1 MFCSSMLILIHSLTT
16 SQLKQMHNTIHN
28 FIVDACVVSDQSHGI
43 SIHSRSAHCPQSS
56 VVSTCVVREQIR
68 LQPSRFP
75 LTLSSLLF
83 DTTQHQ
89 QLQTRMYNMHFI
101 LLSSSMHRIQLQCN
115 TIATLLHHAGIHPFF
130 LLSSFERDEKK
141 EDQILFYYIFVQYQ
155 AHH

>member
-83 DTTQHQ
+83 GTTQHQGQ
-89 QLQTRMYNMHFI
+89 QLQTRMCNMHSYYI
-101 LLSSSMHRIQLQCN
+101 IV
-115 TIATLLHHAGIHPFF
+115 IKHAQDPITVQYHSYTPPSCRHPS
-130 LLSSFERDEKK
+130 LLSSFF
-141 EDQILFYYIFVQYQ
+141 L
-155 AHH
+155 